1 MNTSFSFQ
9 PSSIPGREGAP
20 AAPPPVQGQAS
31 TGSDPSGASP
41 SGSSSG
47 GLSQMLFL
55 LLPLVFFFLLWSQSR
70 KQKQVEKTLK
80 AGDRVILQSGFVGK
94 LVELG
99 TTRAKL
105 ELAPGVT
112 VQVLKSAIQGLDAGE
127 PKPEAGKPAES
138 KAKESLQESVKD
150 KPQEKK
156 A

>member
-1 MNTSFSFQ
+1 MTTSFSFQ
-9 PSSIPGREGAP
+9 PSQIPGREGAP
-20 AAPPPVQGQAS
+20 AAPQPVQGTPPPA
-31 TGSDPSGASP
+31 GDPGPGAP
-41 SGSSSG
+41 PGG

-94 LVELG
+94 IVDLG
-99 TTRAKL
+99 TTRAKI
-105 ELAPGVT
+105 ELAPGVN

-127 PKPEAGKPAES
+127 PKPEPSDS
-138 KAKESLQESVKD
+138 KAKEPAKEPAKD
-150 KPQEKK
+150 KAQEKK

>member
-1 MNTSFSFQ
+1 MTTSFSFQ
-9 PSSIPGREGAP
+9 PSQIPGREGAP
-20 AAPPPVQGQAS
+20 APQPMQGQPPP
-31 TGSDPSGASP
+31 GADGAGAGAGGP
-41 SGSSSG
+41 PGG

-94 LVELG
+94 IVDLG
-99 TTRAKL
+99 TTRAKI
-105 ELAPGVT
+105 ELAPGVN

-127 PKPEAGKPAES
+127 PKPEQSDPKS
-138 KAKESLQESVKD
+138 KEPAKESAKD
-150 KPQEKK
+150 KAQEKK

>member
-1 MNTSFSFQ
+1 MTTSFSFQ
-9 PSSIPGREGAP
+9 PNAIPGREGAP
-20 AAPPPVQGQAS
+20 AATQPVQGQ
-31 TGSDPSGASP
+31 PSPGPDSP
-41 SGSSSG
+41 GTSSAPGG

-55 LLPLVFFFLLWSQSR
+55 LLPLFFFFLLWSQSR

-94 LVELG
+94 LIELG
-99 TTRAKL
+99 TTRAKI
-105 ELAPGVT
+105 ELAPGVN

-127 PKPEAGKPAES
+127 PKPEAAKPAEAS
-138 KAKESLQESVKD
+138 AKESAKDSVKD